1 MQAQAAQAAVL
12 QQSLL
17 AVFPTDG
24 GKSITFQVPVL
35 MAGEYSK
42 ALTVIISPLQS
53 LMKDQVD
60 NLEQRDITE
69 AVTINGLLDPIERQK
84 SLERVADGSA
94 SLLYISP
101 ESLRSRTIERL
112 LLGRNIARFV
122 IDEAHCF
129 SA

>member
-1 MQAQAAQAAVL
+1 
-12 QQSLL
+12 
-17 AVFPTDG
+17 
-24 GKSITFQVPVL
+24 
-35 MAGEYSK
+35 
-42 ALTVIISPLQS
+42 
-53 LMKDQVD
+53 MKDQVD

-84 SLERVADGSA
+84 SLDRVADGSA

>member
-17 AVFPTDG
+17 AVFPTGG

-69 AVTINGLLDPIERQK
+69 AVTINGLLDPMIDK
-84 SLERVADGSA
+84 NHWSGW
-94 SLLYISP
+94 
-101 ESLRSRTIERL
+101 RTVQPACCTFRL
-112 LLGRNIARFV
+112 KACVLARLSGYYLGEILHV
-122 IDEAHCF
+122 L
-129 SA
+129 